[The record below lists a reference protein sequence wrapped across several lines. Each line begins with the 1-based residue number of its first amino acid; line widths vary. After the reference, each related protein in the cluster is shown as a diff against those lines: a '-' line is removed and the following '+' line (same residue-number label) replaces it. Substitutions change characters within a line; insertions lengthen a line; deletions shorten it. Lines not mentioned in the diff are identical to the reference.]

1 MKKLIAILL
10 AVVLCLSMV
19 ACASSTSKQDSQTAD
34 NTASDTKADTSSDA
48 STSEDTSSDDAASTG
63 KTGVLKIGAIHD
75 LTGSGSVLGI
85 AGVNGH
91 KLAVNDINAA
101 GGVVI
106 GDTTYTLEL
115 IAYDCKSDPNEAISA
130 MNRLVTVDDVAII
143 EGPSLS
149 NIGLA
154 CVDTTNELQVPFL
167 GQFGDPRCMTGEN
180 YDSLNPY
187 MFLMQPSAT
196 QSGIQSLSYLVEK
209 LGCKKI
215 GFLIAQ
221 DHAYCVAQ
229 TLKAFD
235 YLDQMGVDYVVE
247 YNNQADI
254 DMKTQLTNLMNAGCD
269 GLFNANPT
277 QPLTVS
283 TNQKHQ
289 LGWEVP
295 QTGSLDFSSP
305 FASLCADNAS
315 ASHIYFMSN
324 TAYDTENF
332 IELDKKCRETFDQ
345 EATIKTAL
353 GYDQILITVAAAQAA
368 GSIDRNAIR
377 DALENISGVKTVI
390 TDNFCMNPEDHMPIG
405 LEVCIMEIENG
416 EYSVAEPVWSP
427 DYLK

>member
-10 AVVLCLSMV
+10 AAVMCLSMV
-19 ACASSTSKQDSQTAD
+19 ACGSG
-34 NTASDTKADTSSDA
+34 TKTEQPQAGNNTSSNTPTD
-48 STSEDTSSDDAASTG
+48 SGSSDSAPT
-63 KTGVLKIGAIHD
+63 KTGVFKIGAIHD

-91 KLAVNDINAA
+91 KLAINDINNA

-115 IAYDCKSDPNEAISA
+115 VAYDCKSDPNEAISA
-130 MNRLVTVDDVAII
+130 MNRLVAVDKVSII

-154 CVDTTNELQVPFL
+154 CVDTTNELEIPFL
-167 GQFGDPRCMTGEN
+167 GQFGDPRCMIGEN

-187 MFLMQPSAT
+187 MFLMQPSAA
-196 QSGIQSLSYLVEK
+196 QSGIQGLSYLVEK
-209 LGCKKI
+209 QGCKKI

-229 TLKAFD
+229 TLWAFD
-235 YLDQMGVDYVVE
+235 YLDQMNVEYVIE
-247 YNNQADI
+247 YNNQADL

-289 LGWEVP
+289 LGWDVP

-315 ASHIYFMSN
+315 ASNIYFMSN
-324 TAYDTENF
+324 TSYDSPEF
-332 IELDKKCRETFDQ
+332 VELDKKCRETFNQ

-368 GSIDRNAIR
+368 GSIDKNAIR
-377 DALENISGVKTVI
+377 DALENVSGVETVI
-390 TDNFCMNPEDHMPIG
+390 TDNFCMNPSNHMPLG
-405 LEVCIMEIENG
+405 LEICIYNIDNG
-416 EYSVAEPVWSP
+416 EYKMAEWWSP